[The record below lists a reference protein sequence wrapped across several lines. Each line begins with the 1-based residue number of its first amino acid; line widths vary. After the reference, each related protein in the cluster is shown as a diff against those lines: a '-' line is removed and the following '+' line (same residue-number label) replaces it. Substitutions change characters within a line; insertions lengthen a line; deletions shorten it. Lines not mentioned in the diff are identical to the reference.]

1 MSFSSVEFLPLG
13 VWAAAF
19 ILIIARLSFIV
30 FLMPGIG
37 EQVIP
42 MRVRLVLI
50 LALAMALRGS
60 GVDFSVPFQP
70 FSGYLLAL
78 VSEVFIG
85 FILGVSLRLTIWL
98 LSIAGSVIAQSI
110 GLAQFLGVAL
120 EHEAQTITANILSMA
135 GAVVLLTANYHV
147 NVFVSLIELYV
158 QVPVGVVSAMDHAF
172 FIEGIYSAFGLAV
185 SLAWPFVAVNLIYN
199 ICLGF
204 INKALPQLMV
214 AFVGAPFMVGAG
226 MFLLA
231 VSIVSFLIAWRGL
244 VPDLIGWL

>member
-1 MSFSSVEFLPLG
+1 MPGLPVEFLPLG
-13 VWAAAF
+13 AWAAAF
-19 ILIIARLSFIV
+19 VLVIARLSFIV

-42 MRVRLVLI
+42 ARVRLVLVLG
-50 LALAMALRGS
+50 LAVAIRSS
-60 GVDFSVPFQP
+60 GVSVSIPFEP
-70 FSGYLLAL
+70 FSGYLLVL

-85 FILGVSLRLTIWL
+85 FILGVSLRLVIWL
-98 LSIAGSVIAQSI
+98 LSIAGSAIAQSI
-110 GLAQFLGVAL
+110 GLAQFLGIAL
-120 EHEAQTITANILSMA
+120 EHEAQTITANLLSMA
-135 GAVVLLTANYHV
+135 GAVILFSANYHV
-147 NVFVSLIELYV
+147 AVFVSLIELYAD
-158 QVPVGVVSAMDHAF
+158 VPIGMVSSLDQAF
-172 FIEGIYSAFGLAV
+172 FIEGIYSAFGIAI

-226 MFLLA
+226 MFLLT
-231 VSIVSFLIAWRGL
+231 VSIVTLLLAWKAM

>member
-1 MSFSSVEFLPLG
+1 MPLLSVEFLPLG

-19 ILIIARLSFIV
+19 VLVIARLSFIV

-42 MRVRLVLI
+42 ARVRLVLI
-50 LALAMALRGS
+50 LALAMALYSS
-60 GVDFSVPFQP
+60 GIEISVPFEP

-78 VSEVFIG
+78 ITEVFIG
-85 FILGVSLRLTIWL
+85 FILGVSLRLVIWL
-98 LSIAGSVIAQSI
+98 LSIAGAVIAQSI

-120 EHEAQTITANILSMA
+120 EHEAQTITANLLSMA
-135 GAVVLLTANYHV
+135 GAVILLTANYHV
-147 NVFVSLIELYV
+147 EVFVALIDLYAE
-158 QVPVGVVSAMDHAF
+158 VPVGLVSSLDQAF
-172 FIEGIYSAFGLAV
+172 FIEGIYTAFGIAV

-231 VSIVSFLIAWRGL
+231 VSIVSFLMAWKAM
-244 VPDLIGWL
+244 VPDLVGWL